1 MSRALRIL
9 AIVVVV
15 LIVIVLVVPF
25 LIPVNQ
31 FRPTIEQKASAAL
44 GRKVEV
50 GNLSL
55 SLFTGSLAADNLS
68 IGDDPKYGQSPFLTA
83 KSVRV
88 GVELIPLI
96 LSKQLNITG
105 IVIDTPQVTLL
116 RNPAG
121 QWNYSTLGASPQK
134 SEAVQ
139 QHAAAASEPS
149 KPAAATADQSQ
160 TNNPPPP
167 ASSNPNEFSVQK
179 LELKNGRIT
188 IGSTSSQARTTYDKV
203 AVTASDVSLVTK
215 FPVSVSADLPGGGT
229 FKLDGTAGPV
239 DQSDTTLTP
248 LNAKLNIANLDLAKT
263 GFLDPSAG
271 LGGLLDL
278 DASLASQNGE
288 AQTSGTAKL
297 SKALLVSGG
306 SPSSIPVDVD
316 FNSSYDLRKNSGVL
330 NPSTIKIGNAV
341 AHLNGTYDTAGDQT
355 VAHLKVDGQNLPAKD
370 LEAFLPA
377 VGVHMPSGASLQ
389 GGTLNTNLDLN
400 GPLNKL
406 VTTGDVGLFSATLAG
421 FDLGSKLSAVS
432 SMLGVKTGKDLQ
444 IEKVTSGVR
453 VAPDGIQASNFD
465 AVLPALGTLLGAGD
479 IDAKN
484 NLDFKMVATLGK
496 TAQSTPAASNN
507 GSAQAAAPSPAPS
520 SGGGGGILGKVLGDV
535 TGSGS
540 PLGAVG
546 GVLHGCKGTSG
557 PAIPFQIKGTTSD
570 PRFVPD
576 VGGIAAGLL
585 KSQLGCLGGGGAPA
599 SGATSNPTQQKS
611 QNPLGGLFKKP

>member
-9 AIVVVV
+9 AVVVVV

-44 GRKVEV
+44 GRNVQV

-68 IGDDPKYGQSPFLTA
+68 IGDDPKFSQSPFLTA
-83 KSVRV
+83 KSVKV

-96 LSKQLNITG
+96 FSKEMNITG

-134 SEAVQ
+134 SQAEQ
-139 QHAAAASEPS
+139 QHTAPEPS
-149 KPAAATADQSQ
+149 KPAAAPVEQSQ
-160 TNNPPPP
+160 TNNPA
-167 ASSNPNEFSVQK
+167 ASNSNEFSVQK

-188 IGSTSSQARTTYDKV
+188 IGSTSSQKRTIYDKV
-203 AVTASDVSLVTK
+203 AVTASDVSLTTK
-215 FPVSVSADLPGGGT
+215 FPVSVSAELPEGGT

-239 DQSDTTLTP
+239 DQADTTLTP
-248 LNAKLNIANLDLAKT
+248 MDAKLAIANLDLAKT
-263 GFLDPSAG
+263 GLLDPSAG

-288 AQTSGTAKL
+288 AQAQGTGKI
-297 SKALLVSGG
+297 SKALFVSGG
-306 SPSSIPVDVD
+306 SASSIPVIID
-316 FNSSYDLRKNSGVL
+316 FNTKYELPKNTGVL
-330 NPSTIKIGNAV
+330 NPSTIKIGGAV
-341 AHLNGTYDTAGDQT
+341 AHLTGTYDTAGDQT
-355 VAHLKVDGQNLPAKD
+355 VAHLKVEGQNLPAKD

-377 VGVHMPSGASLQ
+377 VGVHMPTGASLQ
-389 GGTLNTNLDLN
+389 GGTLNTNLALN

-421 FDLGSKLSAVS
+421 FDLGSKLAAAS
-432 SMLGVKTGKDLQ
+432 SLLGINTGHDLQ
-444 IEKVTSGVR
+444 IEKVTSNVR
-453 VAPDGIQASNFD
+453 VAPDGIQATNFN
-465 AVLPALGTLLGAGD
+465 AVLPALGTLIGGGD
-479 IDAKN
+479 IDARN
-484 NLDFKMVATLGK
+484 NLDFKMVASPKMGG
-496 TAQSTPAASNN
+496 ASA
-507 GSAQAAAPSPAPS
+507 SANSAAPNGASAPPS
-520 SGGGGGILGKVLGDV
+520 GGGGILGKVLGGV
-535 TGSGS
+535 TGSGG
-540 PLGAVG
+540 PLGSVGSSVG
-546 GVLHGCKGTSG
+546 GVLRGCKGTTG

-570 PRFVPD
+570 PKFVPD
-576 VGGIAAGLL
+576 VGGIAAGML
-585 KSQLGCLGGGGAPA
+585 KSQLGCMGGGNAP
-599 SGATSNPTQQKS
+599 GTSNPNQQKP